1 MHHMSN
7 FVFVMCPCCLQE
19 TCTDTLLET
28 QESIRL
34 FKNVSHCFLLTDFFQ
49 SSKGVFQQFPKFL
62 SNATKEQPLV
72 IMLDSLDQLSPL
84 HGAWKLSW
92 FPRKLPAHVK
102 FIVSTLPDQE
112 YKCFPTLKV
121 VCEICIHSNCV
132 SDHFYCQRCGYQMVS
147 GLDTRLRGL
156 GTSPDQRHHLC
167 SVLAY
172 TLRLSSCK
180 LIY

>member
-1 MHHMSN
+1 MHNIKLCVCDMSVLPKTN
-7 FVFVMCPCCLQE
+7 LQGQAFV
-19 TCTDTLLET
+19 DA
-28 QESIRL
+28 SIYVSQRSSSL
-34 FKNVSHCFLLTDFFQ
+34 FYIDWIFFQ

-84 HGAWKLSW
+84 YGARKLSW

-121 VCEICIHSNCV
+121 SKCLRFISAELCFKLLSATWWK
-132 SDHFYCQRCGYQMVS
+132 CGGQMVS
-147 GLDTRLRGL
+147 GLDTG
-156 GTSPDQRHHLC
+156 
-167 SVLAY
+167 
-172 TLRLSSCK
+172 
-180 LIY
+180 

>member
-1 MHHMSN
+1 M
-7 FVFVMCPCCLQE
+7 
-19 TCTDTLLET
+19 
-28 QESIRL
+28 I
-34 FKNVSHCFLLTDFFQ
+34 DFFQ
-49 SSKGVFQQFPKFL
+49 SSKGVFQQFPIFL
-62 SNATKEQPLV
+62 SSATKEQPLV

-121 VCEICIHSNCV
+121 VCEIYIRRIVFQITAIV
-132 SDHFYCQRCGYQMVS
+132 SCWEEVWLRCGCQMVS

-156 GTSPDQRHHLC
+156 GTSPGQSHHSC

-172 TLRLSSCK
+172 TMPPFPCILLGVNLCHPHCIFRLRILFSFCFNV
-180 LIY
+180 IYS